1 MSKIILGIES
11 TAHTAGVG
19 IINSEGKILSNQR
32 SMYIPEEG
40 GIHPREAAR
49 HHSDTFPVLFESP
62 EKFLPSIKCS
72 INFMFFIA

>member
-1 MSKIILGIES
+1 MSNIILGIES

-19 IINSEGKILSNQR
+19 IINSKGKILSNQR

-49 HHSDTFPVLFESP
+49 HHSDTFPLLFEKAFNEAKLSP
-62 EKFLPSIKCS
+62 SDISLVS
-72 INFMFFIA
+72 